1 MKFFLKEPKKKI
13 NSFSEEVLYNIYTDQ
28 FNTNIIL
35 KFKSFYIIINYLD
48 TNFDCEKVYHI
59 FFTFYQYVKLYQ
71 ISKYS
76 KKIPFLI
83 KFIEINNETHTLTF
97 NYEKY
102 DEFDINNWLNN
113 IKTFSSKSLNN
124 EIKEEK
130 LYMEF
135 DIYTKKVNI
144 EFKKPEQS
152 IIKFENEN
160 ELIKTW
166 EIGQE
171 LEKDLVNSILYGNSK
186 NWTNLLNE
194 CLKKLNE
201 PVPVIENTLS
211 DLNIK
216 KKEI

>member
-1 MKFFLKEPKKKI
+1 
-13 NSFSEEVLYNIYTDQ
+13 
-28 FNTNIIL
+28 
-35 KFKSFYIIINYLD
+35 
-48 TNFDCEKVYHI
+48 
-59 FFTFYQYVKLYQ
+59 
-71 ISKYS
+71 
-76 KKIPFLI
+76 
-83 KFIEINNETHTLTF
+83 
-97 NYEKY
+97 
-102 DEFDINNWLNN
+102 
-113 IKTFSSKSLNN
+113 
-124 EIKEEK
+124 
-130 LYMEF
+130 MEF